1 MAKLL
6 NRTPRAVRHRA
17 SRLGL
22 SLFAR
27 GQTTGGSLEM
37 KSGPWSS
44 DDDDQ
49 LRKLARSG
57 FSLVEITQEIQR
69 SKSAIYARAVKLN
82 IVVARD
88 RNPMQARRSTGRSR
102 AD

>member
-1 MAKLL
+1 
-6 NRTPRAVRHRA
+6 
-17 SRLGL
+17 
-22 SLFAR
+22 
-27 GQTTGGSLEM
+27 M